1 MEEKMKRAWKKTAAV
16 ALAGVMSVGMLSG
29 CGEAKLDGTKTVATV
44 NDSKIPMGILSLAVR
59 TQQSSMEAMYSYY
72 IQLGYMSSLWD
83 QAMDSAGEQTY
94 GQQMV
99 SSVLEELE
107 EWNLLKEHAADYSVE
122 LSADEQKAIADA
134 AAKFMADNTEEAI
147 AELAVTEDQ
156 VKEYLELTT
165 YHKKVEDAIKAE
177 ADTEVSDE
185 EAQQSGFT
193 YVKVP
198 LDAEEETEDAAETDE
213 AETNA
218 ETAEEAADVDNTEA
232 EEAEAE
238 ETDTAEAADAAETAA
253 TEAADAAETAAT
265 EAADAAETAAT
276 EAADAAETAA
286 TEAADAAE
294 TAATETEAAD
304 TEETDTAEAEAADTK
319 DAKTKA
325 EELLAAMQADP
336 TADMNTAA
344 QAIDET
350 LYSSTGS
357 FDANPAEEEE
367 SEEDTSYSAYPDE
380 LIEALRGLKDGEV
393 LSEVL
398 ETEEGY
404 YVARLDKVFDEE
416 KTENKKSEIVSKR
429 QSDHY
434 TEVVDGW
441 KEAAKITTD
450 EKVLAKLVL
459 TDNHTFTE
467 KSVKEAAEAA
477 EEESA
482 AEDETAAEEEASDE
496 TETTAE
502 DETAAEEEA
511 SDETETTA
519 EEETAAETEAASGN
533 KDF

>member
-1 MEEKMKRAWKKTAAV
+1 MKRAWKKTAAV

-44 NDSKIPMGILSLAVR
+44 NDSKIPMGVLSLAVR

-213 AETNA
+213 AETDA

-253 TEAADAAETAAT
+253 TEAADAAET
-265 EAADAAETAAT
+265 EAAEAAETAA
-276 EAADAAETAA
+276 A
-286 TEAADAAE
+286 EAADAAE

-304 TEETDTAEAEAADTK
+304 TEETDTAEAEAAADTK

-502 DETAAEEEA
+502 DETVAEEEA